1 MFVRIYGFDWEN
13 YTKRVMPAF
22 QSWLTEGNETLVYQL
37 YENTRCAREEE
48 YLPRAMQS
56 IRTWTRA
63 QIFVQQLPQ
72 GSQTRHEY
80 QLLCAADTF
89 TDLSDKYIHRHP
101 PQLYQNSD
109 ALRAVWGA
117 IVEEY
122 CQSCFTVP
130 REDPQEEDILY
141 EEHGKE
147 HAANPQT
154 SRGEILSLLTAA
166 GLNEL
171 AQNIRQQASLQD
183 MPVSS
188 ADDMPDQEKQTASGG
203 IEIGRN
209 PSTLQMRGWLAT
221 ISVRAMALFELL
233 ACGRRRMPFG
243 YRSAE
248 PFEDTIG
255 YLTSDEVKQLAYC
268 LRHAQPPNEI
278 LAQDDYALFR
288 LQRQAARQSA
298 RLLDEVLPEHAE
310 TFIKV
315 IRMASQYRLGLLCSI

>member
-22 QSWLTEGNETLVYQL
+22 QSWLTEGNETPVYQL
-37 YENTRCAREEE
+37 YEKTRCAREEK
-48 YLPRAMQS
+48 YLPIAMQTL
-56 IRTWTRA
+56 RTWTRA

-72 GSQTRHEY
+72 GTQTSHEY
-80 QLLCAADTF
+80 QILCTADTF
-89 TDLSDKYIHRHP
+89 TALSDKYVHRHP

-117 IVEEY
+117 IIEEY

-130 REDPQEEDILY
+130 QEDPQDENVLFQEL
-141 EEHGKE
+141 
-147 HAANPQT
+147 AASPQT

-166 GLNEL
+166 GLSEL
-171 AQNIRQQASLQD
+171 AQNIRKQTSLHNRHIA
-183 MPVSS
+183 P
-188 ADDMPDQEKQTASGG
+188 ADDMPDNETQTATGG

-209 PSTLQMRGWLAT
+209 PSAIQMRGWLAT

-233 ACGRRRMPFG
+233 ACGRRSMPFG

-255 YLTSDEVKQLAYC
+255 YLTADEVKQLAYC
-268 LRHAQPPNEI
+268 LRRTQPPTE
-278 LAQDDYALFR
+278 AHARDDYALFR
-288 LQRQAARQSA
+288 FQQQIPGQSI
-298 RLLDEVLPEHAE
+298 RLLDEVLPGHAG

-315 IRMASQYRLGLLCSI
+315 IRMAAQYKLGLLCSI